1 MSTRTRTITL
11 TLSDRDYYALRM
23 AATLFE
29 PLTRSGRQAQERALA
44 ALEDAWTG
52 ALLKSDAD
60 IICTTRGCW
69 LAGLTT
75 GHEAHDPGGDR

>member
-11 TLSDRDYYALRM
+11 TLTHRDYYALRM
-23 AATLFE
+23 AGAPYQ
-29 PLTRSGRQAQERALA
+29 PLTTEGQRAIDRALD
-44 ALEDAWTG
+44 ALENAWTG
-52 ALLKSDAD
+52 ALLKGDAD

-69 LAGLTT
+69 LSGLTT